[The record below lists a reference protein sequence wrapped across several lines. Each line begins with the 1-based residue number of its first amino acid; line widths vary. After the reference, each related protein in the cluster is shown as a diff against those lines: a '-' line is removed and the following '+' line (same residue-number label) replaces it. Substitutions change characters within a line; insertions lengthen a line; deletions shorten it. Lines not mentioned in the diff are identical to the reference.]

1 MHPPTLSKTCLA
13 FHLTPSLLSTQ
24 TSKAM
29 LLHIQE
35 HKEITC
41 KEAKPLAMTLQRAET
56 GLEKG
61 RVGRALERK
70 PTAVCVD
77 AYLN

>member
-1 MHPPTLSKTCLA
+1 
-13 FHLTPSLLSTQ
+13 
-24 TSKAM
+24 M

-35 HKEITC
+35 HEEITC
-41 KEAKPLAMTLQRAET
+41 KEARPLAMTLQRAT
-56 GLEKG
+56 VGL
-61 RVGRALERK
+61 ALERK

>member
-1 MHPPTLSKTCLA
+1 MHHPTLSKGSLA
-13 FHLTPSLLSTQ
+13 SHSAPALLHTQ

-35 HKEITC
+35 HKEITS
-41 KEAKPLAMTLQRAET
+41 KEAKPLVVTLQRAT
-56 GLEKG
+56 VGL
-61 RVGRALERK
+61 ALERK

-77 AYLN
+77 E